1 MILLYI
7 LLVVYI
13 LAINFYAFLLV
24 KSLKEKERAEEI
36 ARLEQHN
43 NPYPLQTS
51 SQVSSQSSSYS
62 PAYSAP
68 SNEKQMDKTLGK
80 LLITGALG
88 GAIAIYV
95 CMFIY
100 KYKRSELLLMV
111 VMPLLAILNIYFWA
125 LLFKSGFHFF
135 ILR

>member
-1 MILLYI
+1 MVLLYI
-7 LLVVYI
+7 LLIVYI

-24 KSLKEKERAEEI
+24 KSLKEKERAEQI
-36 ARLEQHN
+36 ARLEQQN
-43 NPYPLQTS
+43 NPYPLQS
-51 SQVSSQSSSYS
+51 SAQVSSQNQSYY
-62 PAYSAP
+62 PAYSSQ
-68 SNEKQMDKTLGK
+68 SNEKPLDKTLGK

-95 CMFIY
+95 CMFLY

-111 VMPLLAILNIYFWA
+111 VMPLLAILNIYFWV

>member
-51 SQVSSQSSSYS
+51 SQVSSQSSSYP

-111 VMPLLAILNIYFWA
+111 LMPLLGILNIYFWV
-125 LLFKSGFHFF
+125 LLFKSGFRFF
-135 ILR
+135 VIR